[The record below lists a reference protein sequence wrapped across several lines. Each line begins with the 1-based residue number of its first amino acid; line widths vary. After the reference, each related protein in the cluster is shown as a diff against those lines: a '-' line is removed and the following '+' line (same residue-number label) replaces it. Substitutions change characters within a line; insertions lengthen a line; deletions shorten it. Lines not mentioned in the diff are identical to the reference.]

1 MVIGAGF
8 SASNDLFKEVEGMK
22 RIAALVLSIGL
33 AFLGIGAELTF
44 YYVPHAGAGDPFWAV
59 QKLGWE
65 TACRLLGVKGI
76 FLAPAVFSIEEQV
89 NMLESAIAA
98 RPDGIATTIS
108 SDTAFDAPLTRAREL
123 GIPVIAV
130 NIEDYTPPYVPYIAY
145 IGQDE
150 FIVGEV
156 LAKRVLSEFTPKR
169 AVIGIHQPGL
179 TCLELRAEGI
189 LRVFRDRGIPIEKID
204 VTPYPTQA
212 VEIMKAY
219 LARYPDTEVIF
230 TLGPL
235 GAHAAIDLVKEQ
247 GLRGKVRLAT
257 CDVSPQILD
266 AIRDDLMICAIAQ
279 QPFMQGFLAA
289 VWLYLYV
296 EYGFLPPA
304 KMPTGP
310 TVIDKSN
317 LGLAEKQVQTTGGL

>member
-1 MVIGAGF
+1 MRRLVIP
-8 SASNDLFKEVEGMK
+8 
-22 RIAALVLSIGL
+22 VLLGVGL
-33 AFLGIGAELTF
+33 AVLGVAAERVF

-65 TACRLLGVKGI
+65 TACRLLNVKGI
-76 FLAPAVFSIEEQV
+76 FVAPTVYSIEEQV

-108 SDTAFDAPLTRAREL
+108 SDTAFEAPLVRARDL

-130 NIEDYTPPYVPYIAY
+130 NIEDYEPPYVPYIAY

-156 LAKRVLSEFTPKR
+156 LANRVLAEFTPKR
-169 AVIGIHQPGL
+169 AVIGIHQAGL
-179 TCLELRAEGI
+179 TCLELRAAGI
-189 LRVFRDRGIPIEKID
+189 LRVFQNKGIPIEKID
-204 VTPYPTQA
+204 ITPYPTQA
-212 VEIMKAY
+212 VEILKAY
-219 LARYPDTEVIF
+219 LSRYPDTEVIF

-235 GAHAAIDLVKEQ
+235 GAHPAIDLVVEQ
-247 GLRGKVRLAT
+247 GLKGKVRLAT
-257 CDVSPQILD
+257 CDVSDKILS
-266 AIRDDLMICAIAQ
+266 AIEQDIMICAIAQ
-279 QPFMQGFLAA
+279 QPFIQGFLAA

-296 EYGFLPPA
+296 EYGFIPPA

-310 TVIDKSN
+310 TVIDKAN
-317 LGLAEKQVQTTGGL
+317 LGLAVKQVQTTGGL

>member
-1 MVIGAGF
+1 MKKIMVAILMVSMSILGF
-8 SASNDLFKEVEGMK
+8 C
-22 RIAALVLSIGL
+22 
-33 AFLGIGAELTF
+33 AERVF

-76 FLAPAVFSIEEQV
+76 FVAPTVFSIEEQV

-108 SDTAFDAPLTRAREL
+108 SDTAFDAPLKRAKEL
-123 GIPVIAV
+123 GIPVFAV
-130 NIEDYTPPYVPYIAY
+130 NIEDYEPPYVPYIAY

-156 LAKRVLSEFTPKR
+156 LANRVLQEFTPKR

-189 LRVFRDRGIPIEKID
+189 LRVFQNRGIPIEKID

-212 VEIMKAY
+212 LEIMKAY

-235 GAHAAIDLVKEQ
+235 GAHPAIDLVKEM
-247 GLRGKVRLAT
+247 GLKGKVRLAT
-257 CDVSPQILD
+257 CDVSPEILD
-266 AIRDDLMICAIAQ
+266 AIKNDLMICAIAQ
-279 QPFMQGFLAA
+279 QPFIQGFLAA

-310 TVIDKSN
+310 TVIDKFN
-317 LGLAEKQVQTTGGL
+317 LDIAEKQILTTGGL